1 MSENKIK
8 IARHTKREYY
18 PIISYYN
25 DWVILSFLS
34 CKFRIHVVKTINLLQ
49 PFENHFTFFITKSDS
64 IYQNLIP
71 AFIMKTFSDL
81 IHHLILYWIVSAIP
95 VYIKVIPEVFNDKKF
110 LFLPYY
116 LYHNSDNICREEII
130 IHLQSYNPHIC
141 NICLVPHLTLL

>member
-25 DWVILSFLS
+25 DW
-34 CKFRIHVVKTINLLQ
+34 VKTINLLQ

-110 LFLPYY
+110 LFLP
-116 LYHNSDNICREEII
+116 
-130 IHLQSYNPHIC
+130 
-141 NICLVPHLTLL
+141 

>member
-71 AFIMKTFSDL
+71 AFIMKTFIMTTFSDL
-81 IHHLILYWIVSAIP
+81 IHHRILYWIVSAIP
-95 VYIKVIPEVFNDKKF
+95 VHIKVIPEVFNDKKF
-110 LFLPYY
+110 LFLP
-116 LYHNSDNICREEII
+116 
-130 IHLQSYNPHIC
+130 
-141 NICLVPHLTLL
+141 

>member
-34 CKFRIHVVKTINLLQ
+34 CKFRIYVIKTINLLQ
-49 PFENHFTFFITKSDS
+49 PFENHFTFLLTKSDS

-71 AFIMKTFSDL
+71 AFITKTFIMTTFSDL
-81 IHHLILYWIVSAIP
+81 IHHRILYWIVSASP
-95 VYIKVIPEVFNDKKF
+95 VHIKVIPKVFNDKKF
-110 LFLPYY
+110 LFLP
-116 LYHNSDNICREEII
+116 
-130 IHLQSYNPHIC
+130 
-141 NICLVPHLTLL
+141 

>member
-25 DWVILSFLS
+25 DWVI
-34 CKFRIHVVKTINLLQ
+34 H
-49 PFENHFTFFITKSDS
+49 
-64 IYQNLIP
+64 QNLIP

-110 LFLPYY
+110 LFLP
-116 LYHNSDNICREEII
+116 
-130 IHLQSYNPHIC
+130 
-141 NICLVPHLTLL
+141 